1 MFTNAN
7 KLEEAEKEEEK
18 EEEEGE
24 EEEGEVHWQHKQSA
38 SGNPRTLNMGALKS
52 DKNTAEVCT
61 PLHCCL

>member
-7 KLEEAEKEEEK
+7 TLEEAEAEKEEE
-18 EEEEGE
+18 
-24 EEEGEVHWQHKQSA
+24 EVHCQHKQSA
-38 SGNPRTLNMGALKS
+38 LGNQRTLNMGALKS